1 MGVLASLV
9 DRSISGSLE
18 LDSLAIGDSAL
29 KDCSDLISVSF
40 PNAIYLGD
48 SALQNMSSL
57 TTIDLP
63 RLSNIRQSQFK
74 NLSALNSLNV
84 PKVTSID
91 LPTADTFGKVDP
103 NGAFYGCTSLTSL
116 TLPEIETLVGATTG
130 GFYRV
135 NYSVFNGSSLT
146 SISLPR
152 IQEIGALAFC
162 DCSNLT
168 TLYVATGVT
177 GVCTLQNKNALPSS
191 IQTIYVNGAKLDN
204 YKSAT
209 NWSNYA
215 DKIVAA
221 P

>member
-1 MGVLASLV
+1 MGVLASLI
-9 DRSISGSLE
+9 DRSISGRFES
-18 LDSLAIGDSAL
+18 DNLAIGTFAL
-29 KDCSDLISVSF
+29 RRCNNLISVSF
-40 PNAIYLGD
+40 PNAVYLSD
-48 SALQNMSSL
+48 SALQDMRSL

-63 RLSNIRQSQFK
+63 SLLKINRSQFK

-91 LPTADTFGKVDP
+91 LPTVDWYGEVQAD
-103 NGAFYGCTSLTSL
+103 GAFYGCTSLTSL
-116 TLPEIETLVGATTG
+116 TLPEIETLVGAGSG
-130 GFYRV
+130 GFHRI

-146 SISLPR
+146 TISLPR
-152 IQEIGALAFC
+152 IGEIGALAFC

-168 TLYVATGVT
+168 TLYVATGVS
-177 GVCTLQNKNALPSS
+177 GMCTLKNKNALPSS
-191 IQTIYVNGAKLDN
+191 IQTIYVNGDKLDQ
-204 YKSAT
+204 YKSDT